1 MKILGIDIGTTT
13 ISAVVADSKNKE
25 VIQAY
30 TVENQSFLKSEKVWE
45 KVQNPQ
51 SILEKTSALLEN
63 ILNEYP
69 DIKSIGLTGQM
80 HGILYVDAQG
90 KAVSPLYTWQ
100 DARGNQPL
108 LKGKSLCQIL
118 QEDYGK
124 KAYTGYGLITHLYQF
139 MTQKIP
145 RQAVSFCTIMDYLGM
160 ALTGQKEALVHTSN
174 AAGFGLFDVQN
185 GCFYEDILEQMG
197 VGNAMLPKITGELS
211 ILGTYKEIPVCTAI
225 GDNQASFLGSVE
237 NPENSI
243 LLNMG
248 TGGQVSVCSED
259 FYEAEEIEARPYLG
273 NKYLLVGSSL
283 CGGRAY
289 ALLESFFRQYAE
301 VLGISGVNHYAV
313 MEHLLRTRK
322 VEEEGLHIDT
332 RFSGTR
338 EYPDRRGS
346 IQNIGIDNFTPA
358 AFILGILEG
367 MTEELYEMYQEI
379 EKGLKSPRTQIVGSG
394 NGIRRNSSLQQ
405 LMKQRFSM
413 EFHLAEHTEEA
424 ALGAAMAGAMAVSQ
438 RGISDDLF

>member
-1 MKILGIDIGTTT
+1 M
-13 ISAVVADSKNKE
+13 
-25 VIQAY
+25 
-30 TVENQSFLKSEKVWE
+30 
-45 KVQNPQ
+45 
-51 SILEKTSALLEN
+51 
-63 ILNEYP
+63 
-69 DIKSIGLTGQM
+69 
-80 HGILYVDAQG
+80 
-90 KAVSPLYTWQ
+90 
-100 DARGNQPL
+100 
-108 LKGKSLCQIL
+108 
-118 QEDYGK
+118 
-124 KAYTGYGLITHLYQF
+124 
-139 MTQKIP
+139 
-145 RQAVSFCTIMDYLGM
+145 
-160 ALTGQKEALVHTSN
+160 
-174 AAGFGLFDVQN
+174 
-185 GCFYEDILEQMG
+185 
-197 VGNAMLPKITGELS
+197 
-211 ILGTYKEIPVCTAI
+211 
-225 GDNQASFLGSVE
+225 
-237 NPENSI
+237 
-243 LLNMG
+243 
-248 TGGQVSVCSED
+248 
-259 FYEAEEIEARPYLG
+259 G

-301 VLGISGVNHYAV
+301 ALGISGVNHYAV